1 MEESME
7 MILKA
12 QAEGRSALS
21 EHDSK
26 QFLADFGIPVTREA
40 IARDADEAAVM
51 AETIGF
57 PVVLKAS
64 GAAIPHK
71 TEVGGVV
78 LDLRNRE
85 DLKRESQRLLKIPGC
100 EALLVQEMVEGAREL
115 VCGLMR
121 DSQFGPCV
129 MFGIGGVLTEIIEDI
144 VFRIA
149 PLTAGEAGQM
159 VTDIRG
165 KKILGPFRGE
175 AAVDMVALCRVL
187 TAMGNVGIQREDVLE
202 IDVNPLKVRP
212 DGSIAAVDALV
223 VVRAV

>member
-1 MEESME
+1 

-12 QAEGRSALS
+12 QAVGRSAMN

-26 QFLADFGIPVTREA
+26 QLLAGLGIPVTRETT
-40 IARDADEAAVM
+40 ARDADEAAEI
-51 AETIGF
+51 AEAMGF

-78 LDLRNRE
+78 LGLRNAD

-121 DSQFGPCV
+121 DIQFGPCV
-129 MFGIGGVLTEIIEDI
+129 MFGIGGVLTEIIQDI

-149 PLTAGEAGQM
+149 PLTASEAGEM
-159 VTDIRG
+159 ATDIRG
-165 KKILGPFRGE
+165 NKILDPFRGE
-175 AAVDMVALCRVL
+175 AGVDMDALCKVL
-187 TAMGNVGIQREDVLE
+187 IAIGNVGVQRTDVLE
-202 IDVNPLKVRP
+202 IDINPLKIRP
-212 DGSIAAVDALV
+212 DGRIAAVDALV
-223 VVRAV
+223 VVRAD